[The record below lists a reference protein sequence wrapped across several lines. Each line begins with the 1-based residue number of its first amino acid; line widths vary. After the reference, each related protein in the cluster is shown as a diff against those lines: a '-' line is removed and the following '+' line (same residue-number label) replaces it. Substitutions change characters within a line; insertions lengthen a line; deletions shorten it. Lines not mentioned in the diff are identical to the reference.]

1 MPSVHSTARNN
12 KKDTA
17 SFTAIANGK
26 RSPAKKQVRSKHKKK
41 NDSNNLLVRPT
52 AKRARGVGNNDVM
65 VAAMEQDVASISPTT
80 VNSNGSHSPVAGG
93 FGNLFVTTTRTMNED
108 EGNALAPAKGA
119 GAAAPEG
126 NIPNGTTKE
135 EQDAVEQVV
144 QDLYCLFDTAD
155 PKDLVASVQYLQANA
170 EHIKTH
176 IPLIMKQH
184 EDLHQQIADSK
195 DAYKQLEVRNAALCM
210 DNHNLRL
217 QVQTLH
223 QQQAANNKNNT
234 ELAENFAVWI
244 SQFCYNITQQSSG
257 LTSYLVG
264 EFHHFIVKGVVG
276 CLSDFGREHA
286 SLLNGESRPAS
297 STGSVLP
304 FPSAGVNPAS
314 RGSMS
319 MAEGRVS
326 PVAGD
331 PAFRRRPSSM
341 NSSSSAAAA
350 PKMKNY
356 NKPRSNGKAV

>member
-26 RSPAKKQVRSKHKKK
+26 RSPAKKQARSKHKK
-41 NDSNNLLVRPT
+41 NDPTNLLVRPT
-52 AKRARGVGNNDVM
+52 AKRVRGVGIKDGM
-65 VAAMEQDVASISPTT
+65 VAAMEAVVASISPTT
-80 VNSNGSHSPVAGG
+80 VNSNGSSSPVAGG
-93 FGNLFVTTTRTMNED
+93 FGDLFVTTTTINED
-108 EGNALAPAKGA
+108 EGKVLAPAKGA
-119 GAAAPEG
+119 GAEAPEG
-126 NIPNGTTKE
+126 NIPNGTSKE

-144 QDLYCLFDTAD
+144 QDLYRLFDTAD

-170 EHIKTH
+170 EHIKAH

-184 EDLHQQIADSK
+184 QDLHQQIADSK

-264 EFHHFIVKGVVG
+264 ELHHFIVKGVVG

-319 MAEGRVS
+319 MVEGVS

-341 NSSSSAAAA
+341 NSSSSAAAV